1 MSGQP
6 YNTRLD
12 MAKARQAYLANL
24 QLRAELDDKNL
35 QANKVYIKT
44 GQLPVEPTDT
54 RTLTEKL
61 ADVERLK
68 IDIRS
73 KLQEITDGEQA
84 GKIVENLSPDQLT
97 FLSQNFQPIK
107 EQMKRNYALGV
118 PADAFVDYLRRYI
131 EKFNLTKGVELGLQ
145 QSSARELLANQE
157 IILNRMVG
165 VNDLDRI
172 TYYVREAGIQN
183 SQLGRNL
190 KDNIDELKYAMGILS
205 ADVLNQQ
212 KFNSIENAVE
222 RAEILQLL
230 TNITE
235 TMPDKVEIRT
245 LLLEL
250 EKASVR
256 RDVGTLV
263 QILSKLQ
270 ELTDTGTD
278 LREEIGVLQKIIDEN
293 RPIDT
298 IPVENIP
305 YAGPATSYEQGF
317 PEPTSALGRQLVSNN
332 GYKTIDR
339 DKAGIPFLG
348 TIGAKKEYI
357 QSLFRGN
364 YLLGNMND
372 TIKEITKEIPVIS
385 RENPNGVTL
394 SQLKNDDW
402 CNYVIK
408 ELNKRLRDMMYQGSI
423 PDDQL
428 VAHYGRGM
436 KGKGIARAR
445 PSQVLQSDIDYT
457 KGIQPSAKFVPIG
470 RYLINKRQ
478 LDKDIIAI
486 KRPAGSTIPTLPSQR
501 VSRNFGNVMRKVV
514 GGGLPTYEELSNLT
528 DDERVYLH
536 KVAKETRI
544 DDKLSIPTPKKDEDE
559 RDINQFEILKGEILS
574 GNDNIELVKKF
585 KTIIMKLSRKDLIPK
600 AQVKDLLL
608 DLATLGH

>member
-35 QANKVYIKT
+35 QANKVYVKT

-84 GKIVENLSPDQLT
+84 GKIVENLSPDELA

-107 EQMKRNYALGV
+107 EQMKRNYAIGV
-118 PADAFVDYLRRYI
+118 PAEAFIDYLRRYI

-157 IILNRMVG
+157 IILRRMVG
-165 VNDLDRI
+165 VGDLDRI
-172 TYYVREAGIQN
+172 IYYVREAGIQN

-190 KDNIDELKYAMGILS
+190 KDNIDELKDAISTLN

-212 KFNSIENAVE
+212 KFNSIENAIE
-222 RAEILQLL
+222 KAQILQLL

-235 TMPDKVEIRT
+235 TMPDKDEIST

-250 EKASVR
+250 EKASVK
-256 RDVGTLV
+256 RDVATLV
-263 QILSKLQ
+263 QVLSKLQ

-278 LREEIGVLQKIIDEN
+278 LREEISVLQKIIDEN
-293 RPIDT
+293 KPIEIPNAGQAVLIEEDIPPPPSRLGREIAKEYRT
-298 IPVENIP
+298 IDNIQGIPSSLSTKGRLIDYYDKMFKYIKTDVGGIASSQYALQTIGKYANSSANVADLRKLVEN
-305 YAGPATSYEQGF
+305 
-317 PEPTSALGRQLVSNN
+317 
-332 GYKTIDR
+332 
-339 DKAGIPFLG
+339 
-348 TIGAKKEYI
+348 
-357 QSLFRGN
+357 
-364 YLLGNMND
+364 
-372 TIKEITKEIPVIS
+372 
-385 RENPNGVTL
+385 
-394 SQLKNDDW
+394 
-402 CNYVIK
+402 
-408 ELNKRLRDMMYQGSI
+408 LNLRLRDKMYEGSAT
-423 PDDQL
+423 DAQL

-436 KGKGIARAR
+436 KGKGISRVR
-445 PSQVLQSDIDYT
+445 PSQVFQSDIDYT
-457 KGIQPSAKFVPIG
+457 NGIQPSAKFVPIG

-514 GGGLPTYEELSNLT
+514 GGGLPTYDELSNLT
-528 DDERVYLH
+528 DEERVYLH

-559 RDINQFEILKGEILS
+559 RDINQFEILKGQILS

-585 KTIIMKLSRKDLIPK
+585 KTIILKLSRKDLIPK